1 MAKLSCAIYIIVKLI
16 NNLNCKGAKDMI
28 YPAKISSFL
37 KKHPVYVP
45 YKICK
50 PNERLKYYRR
60 YWFEDRQ
67 EIIKVLEI
75 YEIDGIEY
83 YFIKIGTSLYGS
95 IPYPVKE
102 ATYELVPDTKDL
114 FSRDNIIGDNNYY
127 SGAEIKFWFFL
138 HKDVLKK
145 YSRDIVSFIDTN
157 SKNVLNENI
166 YYRVEYYNDTIRI
179 INKKNTPEA

>member
-1 MAKLSCAIYIIVKLI
+1 
-16 NNLNCKGAKDMI
+16 MI

-37 KKHPVYVP
+37 NKHPLYVP

-75 YEIDGIEY
+75 YEIDDIEY

-114 FSRDNIIGDNNYY
+114 FSKDNIIGDNNYY
-127 SGAEIKFWFFL
+127 TGAEIKFWFFL
-138 HKDVLKK
+138 HKEILRK
-145 YSRDIVSFIDTN
+145 YSKDIVSFIDPD
-157 SKNVLNENI
+157 SKNVLNDNI
-166 YYRVEYYNDTIRI
+166 YYRVEYYKESIK
-179 INKKNTPEA
+179 INKKNIP